1 MPEPQTRGS
10 STSKGPRRQ
19 RPSFPDTLRGRIALG
34 AVLPALV
41 LLGWWAGIRSGTA
54 VVPTFSEVARVL
66 LNPFDTPS
74 DIYSRSLAFSTF
86 ITLMRLALG
95 FGLGLMTA
103 LPLGLLAG
111 RYRAIDRLLAP
122 MVQIARPINPI
133 VLLPIATVLFGLA
146 SLATL
151 LYGGYESWRHDV
163 FDQIQLAMILILW
176 WGAFFP
182 IFIST
187 LHGVT
192 SVRRSHLETL
202 ELMGAS
208 DAQIFRHVILPHTLS
223 HSASGMRIGLGVAW
237 LVLIAAEVY
246 PGTRSG
252 LGYMLCVACKTS
264 DYEYTFAAIIVIGL
278 VAWLTDAAIARFE
291 HRVGHWQAVER

>member
-1 MPEPQTRGS
+1 MPETQPKATR
-10 STSKGPRRQ
+10 TRRFA
-19 RPSFPDTLRGRIALG
+19 RKHITSFPDTIKGRLALG
-34 AVLPALV
+34 SVLPALM
-41 LLGWWAGIRSGTA
+41 LLAWWAGIRSGTA
-54 VVPTFSEVARVL
+54 VVPTFTEVARVL
-66 LNPFDTPS
+66 LDPFEVPS

-95 FGLGLMTA
+95 FGLGLVTA

-111 RYRAIDRLLAP
+111 RYRTVDRLLAP

-146 SLATL
+146 SLATVI
-151 LYGGYESWRHDV
+151 YGGHESWRYDIM
-163 FDQIQLAMILILW
+163 DQVQLAMIIILW

-187 LHGVT
+187 VHGVR
-192 SVRRSHLETL
+192 SVRQSQVETL

-208 DAQIFRHVILPHTLS
+208 DAQVFRHVILPHTLP
-223 HSASGMRIGLGVAW
+223 HAASGMRIGMGVAW

-264 DYEYTFAAIIVIGL
+264 DYEYTFAAIIVIGI
-278 VAWLTDAAIARFE
+278 VAWLTDAAIARLE
-291 HRVGHWQAVER
+291 HSTGHWQAVER